1 MTVEETRTEE
11 TEESNTAFDM
21 RQWRKDKV
29 WELRSMGYS
38 IDKIVQT
45 LKANKPEIKI
55 SHGTVHNDL
64 KAKYEEIK
72 EAFKSYLEEELP
84 RQHRL
89 AVTGLDKVLYEAWHI
104 FESEQ
109 DTKAKLQAL
118 NVISETIMRK
128 QQVLGDPEQIQ
139 RAIKTVTQLREALR
153 KEDNEN
159 ESAADNTTNDATDN
173 NSGNKLAEA
182 ENEEKEEARTS

>member
-1 MTVEETRTEE
+1 
-11 TEESNTAFDM
+11 
-21 RQWRKDKV
+21 
-29 WELRSMGYS
+29 MGYS